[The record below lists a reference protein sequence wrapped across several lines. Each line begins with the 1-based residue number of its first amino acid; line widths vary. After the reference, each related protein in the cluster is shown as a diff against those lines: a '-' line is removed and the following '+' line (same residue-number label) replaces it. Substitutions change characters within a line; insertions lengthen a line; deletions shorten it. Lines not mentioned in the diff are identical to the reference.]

1 MATAEAYLVSEI
13 GSHEISALAAEFE
26 NASPEETLR
35 WAVEEFGPD
44 VALATGFGPE
54 GCVLIDMLAQIDRRA
69 RMFYLDT
76 DLHFAETYA
85 LIKRL
90 EMRYDVSFERRATEL
105 TLAEQEQTLGGKL
118 WEREPDRCCQLRKV
132 EPLVETLAGLRAWI
146 TSIRRDQSVARAD
159 ARVIERD
166 RKFGL
171 VKINPLVR
179 WSSLDVWRYI
189 VKNEVP
195 YNLLHDRGFPSIGCS
210 PCTSPVKAGED
221 PRAGRWRGTA
231 KTECGLHK

>member
-146 TSIRRDQSVARAD
+146 T
-159 ARVIERD
+159 
-166 RKFGL
+166 
-171 VKINPLVR
+171 
-179 WSSLDVWRYI
+179 
-189 VKNEVP
+189 
-195 YNLLHDRGFPSIGCS
+195 
-210 PCTSPVKAGED
+210 
-221 PRAGRWRGTA
+221 
-231 KTECGLHK
+231 